1 MKRIISFI
9 AAVALT
15 FTLVSCGNEEVNT
28 EDWRIVSSFCLNES
42 EKNGAFKLDT
52 YSSLNFVDF
61 STMEQAPVC
70 DDPTCKHEAD
80 ECNSYGKSNHPF
92 LYNDKLYY
100 IKQTDIYQENNE
112 MLVDTQLWQS
122 DINGANE
129 KQIAEIKGLVYY
141 DYDRMLV
148 YNGTAYMCMNIYN
161 YDENNNEI
169 EGGVQVLSCNLESGE
184 VTNYG
189 EVLSGYNIGAWVYGL
204 WDNKMIF
211 SISRPAENLPYME
224 RLAKYAEENNLTEDE
239 AFATYDGDFVFEYYQ
254 FDIDTGEISECEYP
268 EPQAISPRCY
278 YYLNGDKLMYLDS
291 EGEEHEI
298 EGLEGELRNI
308 TPLNDYTV
316 IDVEDTTYLFN
327 EPEQE
332 LTKLDGSYYIDGI
345 YEDNVILDIIDN
357 DTGTSSYEKKPISEL
372 EA

>member
-80 ECNSYGKSNHPF
+80 DCNSYGKSNHPF

-224 RLAKYAEENNLTEDE
+224 RLAKYAEENNLTADE
-239 AFATYDGDFVFEYYQ
+239 AFAAFVSEYIFEYYQ
-254 FDIDTGEISECEYP
+254 FDLDTGEISECEYP
-268 EPQAISPRCY
+268 EPQAISPYYY
-278 YYLNGDKLMYLDS
+278 YYLDGDKLMYLDT

-298 EGLEGELRNI
+298 EGIEGEYDYM
-308 TPLNDYTV
+308 TPVNGYSVIND
-316 IDVEDTTYLFN
+316 DSTTYLFN
-327 EPEQE
+327 EAEQE
-332 LTKLDGSYYIDGI
+332 LIKLNGRYSVYGI
-345 YEDNVILDIIDN
+345 YEDNVIIDIIDN
-357 DTGTSSYEKKPISEL
+357 DTGTSHFEKRPISEL